1 MKPRL
6 DRTCRSSVM
15 FFIEG
20 AMVTETEYRKHLRL
34 QGWTHRQIESYL
46 KQWRRAVEMDD
57 A

>member
-1 MKPRL
+1 
-6 DRTCRSSVM
+6 M

-34 QGWTHRQIESYL
+34 QGWTSWQIKSYL

-57 A
+57 DD